1 MEKLKE
7 KLTIPNLIIAFIIL
21 QPIIDIITCLS
32 IKYLETTIT
41 IGIII
46 RTAFMILIALLGFIK
61 ADKKYKIGMCIYYGA
76 LLAYMAGFMI
86 NSYMKNGTDLI
97 LLQIKGLIKSFYFPI
112 ILVALIPIFKAYKIK
127 VDKKIF
133 NIVLMICVI
142 TIIICDITGIGVPT
156 YKEENKVG
164 TMGFFYSANEI
175 SAILCLLSP
184 FLAAKLLD
192 EKLKF
197 EHIIFM
203 LLYVYA
209 IFRLGTKVPYFG
221 LIILIVSVIFAC
233 IVYGI
238 IQKKK
243 YLYKRAAILFVSLI
257 CIYLVTG
264 ITPVGKNLI
273 TMYGDIFLITEKRIQ
288 AKTTE
293 PEPKIEAEAEAQP
306 QPQPQPQLLEIKE
319 FESFEELTS
328 KSVSGRAEY
337 LKTNKET
344 FLNGNLLDK
353 MLGIGFV
360 ENKDG
365 EIQELK
371 LTEMDYFDILFS
383 NGILGTML
391 FTIPMLIFAFMFI
404 RYSIQNKNKITV
416 DLELIYS
423 IVMAGAVALV
433 AGHVL
438 VSPGVSI
445 YIAII
450 LVKYNYDMRKEE
462 EEVENNNISTSFS
475 RRRGRK
481 NNSNLK

>member
-7 KLTIPNLIIAFIIL
+7 KITMPNLIIAFIIL

-41 IGIII
+41 VGIVI
-46 RTAFMILIALLGFIK
+46 RTVFMIFISILGFIK

-76 LLAYMAGFMI
+76 LLAYMVGFMI

-112 ILVALIPIFKAYKIK
+112 ILVALIPTFKAYKIK

-133 NIVLMICVI
+133 VIVLMICVI
-142 TIIICDITGIGVPT
+142 TIIVCDITGIGVRT

-184 FLAAKLLD
+184 FLAAKLLE
-192 EKLKF
+192 EKIKF
-197 EHIIFM
+197 ENIIFM

-221 LIILIVSVIFAC
+221 LIILIVSIIFAC
-233 IVYGI
+233 IIYAI
-238 IQKKK
+238 IKKKK
-243 YLYKRAAILFVSLI
+243 YLYKRAGILFICLI

-288 AKTTE
+288 DKNAEPGPKPETE
-293 PEPKIEAEAEAQP
+293 IQN
-306 QPQPQPQLLEIKE
+306 QPQPQLLEIKE
-319 FESFEELTS
+319 FESFEELTN
-328 KSVSGRAEY
+328 KSVSGRADY
-337 LKTNKET
+337 LKTNKKT
-344 FLNGNLLDK
+344 FLNGNVLDK

-365 EIQELK
+365 EIKELK

-383 NGILGTML
+383 NGIIGTIL
-391 FTIPMLIFAFMFI
+391 FAIPMLIFAFMFI
-404 RYSIQNKNKITV
+404 SYSIQNKNKITI

-423 IVMAGAVALV
+423 IVMAGAVALI

-450 LVKYNYDMRKEE
+450 LVRYDYEMRNEDEE
-462 EEVENNNISTSFS
+462 GIENNNTCTAPF

-481 NNSNLK
+481 NNSNNK

>member
-32 IKYLETTIT
+32 IKYLDTTIT

-46 RTAFMILIALLGFIK
+46 RTAFMIFITLLGFIK
-61 ADKKYKIGMCIYYGA
+61 ADKKYKIGMCVYYGA

-97 LLQIKGLIKSFYFPI
+97 LLQIKGLIKSFYLPI
-112 ILVALIPIFKAYKIK
+112 ILVALIPVFKAYKIK

-133 NIVLMICVI
+133 NIVLMICVL

-184 FLAAKLLD
+184 FLASKLLD

-221 LIILIVSVIFAC
+221 LIILIVSIIFAC

-243 YLYKRAAILFVSLI
+243 YLYKRAGILFVCLI

-273 TMYGDIFLITEKRIQ
+273 TMYGDIFLITEKRIE
-288 AKTTE
+288 AKTAQQQPETE
-293 PEPKIEAEAEAQP
+293 VQS
-306 QPQPQPQLLEIKE
+306 QTQPQLLEIKE

-328 KSVSGRAEY
+328 KSVSGRADY

-383 NGILGTML
+383 NGILGTIL
-391 FTIPMLIFAFMFI
+391 FAVPMLIFAFMFI
-404 RYSIQNKNKITV
+404 RYSIQNKNKITI

-423 IVMAGAVALV
+423 IVMAAAVALL

-438 VSPGVSI
+438 VSPGVNI

-450 LVKYNYDMRKEE
+450 LVRYDYEMKKEE
-462 EEVENNNISTSFS
+462 EKVENNNISTPPF

-481 NNSNLK
+481 NNSNIK

>member
-1 MEKLKE
+1 MEKLKG

-32 IKYLETTIT
+32 IKYLDTTIT

-46 RTAFMILIALLGFIK
+46 RTAFMIFITLLGFIK
-61 ADKKYKIGMCIYYGA
+61 ADKKYKIGMRIYYGA
-76 LLAYMAGFMI
+76 LLLYMAGFMI

-97 LLQIKGLIKSFYFPI
+97 LLQIKGLIKSFYLPI
-112 ILVALIPIFKAYKIK
+112 ILVALIPVFKAYKIK

-133 NIVLMICVI
+133 NIVLMICVL

-184 FLAAKLLD
+184 FLASKLLD

-197 EHIIFM
+197 ENIIFM
-203 LLYVYA
+203 LLYVYTV
-209 IFRLGTKVPYFG
+209 FRLGTKVPYFG
-221 LIILIVSVIFAC
+221 LIILIVSIIFAC

-243 YLYKRAAILFVSLI
+243 YLYKRAGILFVCLI

-273 TMYGDIFLITEKRIQ
+273 TMYGDIFLITEKRIE
-288 AKTTE
+288 AKTAQQQPETE
-293 PEPKIEAEAEAQP
+293 VQP
-306 QPQPQPQLLEIKE
+306 QTQPQLLEMKE

-328 KSVSGRAEY
+328 KSVSGRADY

-383 NGILGTML
+383 NGILGTIL
-391 FTIPMLIFAFMFI
+391 FAVPMLIFAFMFI
-404 RYSIQNKNKITV
+404 KYSIQNKNKITI

-423 IVMAGAVALV
+423 IVMAAAVALL

-450 LVKYNYDMRKEE
+450 LVRYDYEMKKEE
-462 EEVENNNISTSFS
+462 EKVENNNISTPPF

-481 NNSNLK
+481 NNSNIK

>member
-32 IKYLETTIT
+32 IKYLDTTIT

-46 RTAFMILIALLGFIK
+46 RTAFMIFITLLGFIK
-61 ADKKYKIGMCIYYGA
+61 ADKKYKIGMCVYYGA

-97 LLQIKGLIKSFYFPI
+97 LLQIKGLIKSFYLPI
-112 ILVALIPIFKAYKIK
+112 ILVALIPVFKAYKIK

-133 NIVLMICVI
+133 NIVLMICVL

-184 FLAAKLLD
+184 FLGAKLLE

-197 EHIIFM
+197 ENIIFM
-203 LLYVYA
+203 LLYVYTV
-209 IFRLGTKVPYFG
+209 FRLGTKVPYFG
-221 LIILIVSVIFAC
+221 LIILIVSIIFAC

-243 YLYKRAAILFVSLI
+243 YLYKRAVILFVCLI

-273 TMYGDIFLITEKRIQ
+273 TMYGDIFLITEKRIE
-288 AKTTE
+288 AKTAQQQPETE
-293 PEPKIEAEAEAQP
+293 V

-328 KSVSGRAEY
+328 KSVSGRADY
-337 LKTNKET
+337 LKTNKEM
-344 FLNGNLLDK
+344 FINGNFLDK
-353 MLGIGFV
+353 LLGIGFV

-383 NGILGTML
+383 NGILGTIL
-391 FTIPMLIFAFMFI
+391 FAIPMLIFAFMFI
-404 RYSIQNKNKITV
+404 KYSIQNKNKITI

-423 IVMAGAVALV
+423 IVMAAAVALL

-438 VSPGVSI
+438 VSPGVNI

-450 LVKYNYDMRKEE
+450 LVRYDYELRIEE
-462 EEVENNNISTSFS
+462 EEVENNNTSTPFS

-481 NNSNLK
+481 NNCNIK

>member
-7 KLTIPNLIIAFIIL
+7 KITMPNLIIAFIIL

-41 IGIII
+41 VGIVI
-46 RTAFMILIALLGFIK
+46 RTVFMIFISILGFIK

-76 LLAYMAGFMI
+76 LLAYMVGFMI

-112 ILVALIPIFKAYKIK
+112 ILVALIPTFKAYKIK

-133 NIVLMICVI
+133 VIVLMICVI

-184 FLAAKLLD
+184 FLAAKLLE
-192 EKLKF
+192 EKIKF
-197 EHIIFM
+197 ENIIFM

-221 LIILIVSVIFAC
+221 LIILIVSIIFAC
-233 IVYGI
+233 IIYAI
-238 IQKKK
+238 IKKKK
-243 YLYKRAAILFVSLI
+243 YLYKRAGILFICLI

-288 AKTTE
+288 DKNAEPGPKPETE
-293 PEPKIEAEAEAQP
+293 IQN
-306 QPQPQPQLLEIKE
+306 QPQPQLLEIKE
-319 FESFEELTS
+319 FESFEELTN
-328 KSVSGRAEY
+328 KSVSGRADY
-337 LKTNKET
+337 LKTNKKT
-344 FLNGNLLDK
+344 FLNGNVLDK

-365 EIQELK
+365 EIKELK

-383 NGILGTML
+383 NGIIGTIL
-391 FTIPMLIFAFMFI
+391 FAIPMLIFAFMFI
-404 RYSIQNKNKITV
+404 SYSIQNKNKITI

-423 IVMAGAVALV
+423 IVMAGAVALI

-450 LVKYNYDMRKEE
+450 LVRYDYEMRNEDEE
-462 EEVENNNISTSFS
+462 GIENNNTCTAPF

-481 NNSNLK
+481 NNSNNK

>member
-7 KLTIPNLIIAFIIL
+7 KITMQNLILRFIIL

-32 IKYLETTIT
+32 IKYLDTTIT

-46 RTAFMILIALLGFIK
+46 RTVFMIFISLLGFIK
-61 ADKKYKIGMCIYYGA
+61 ADKKYKIGMCVYYGA
-76 LLAYMAGFMI
+76 LLAYMIAFII
-86 NSYMKNGTDLI
+86 NSYMKNGTNLI
-97 LLQIKGLIKSFYFPI
+97 LLQIKGLIKSFYLPI
-112 ILVALIPIFKAYKIK
+112 ILVALIPTFKAYKIK

-133 NIVLMICVI
+133 NIVLMICVL
-142 TIIICDITGIGVPT
+142 TIIICDVTGIAVPT

-184 FLAAKLLD
+184 FLASKLLD

-203 LLYVYA
+203 VLYVYA

-221 LIILIVSVIFAC
+221 LIILIISIIFAC

-238 IQKKK
+238 VKKKK
-243 YLYKRAAILFVSLI
+243 YLYKRAAILFVCLI

-273 TMYGDIFLITEKRIQ
+273 TMYGDIFLITEKRIE
-288 AKTTE
+288 AKTAQQQPETE
-293 PEPKIEAEAEAQP
+293 V
-306 QPQPQPQLLEIKE
+306 QPQPQLLEVKE

-328 KSVSGRAEY
+328 KSVSGRADY

-353 MLGIGFV
+353 TLGIGFV

-383 NGILGTML
+383 NGILGTIL
-391 FTIPMLIFAFMFI
+391 FASPMLIFAFMFI
-404 RYSIQNKNKITV
+404 RYSMQNKNRITI

-423 IVMAGAVALV
+423 IVMAGAVALI

-450 LVKYNYDMRKEE
+450 LVKYDYDMRKEE
-462 EEVENNNISTSFS
+462 EEVENNNTSTPFS

-481 NNSNLK
+481 NNNYIK